1 MKPFCFLL
9 FMPLFFLFSSCTIEI
24 SNPLDNVYSG
34 ITETAKNDPIP
45 IGTIDE
51 DDWRMQVN
59 GQNASDR
66 SGIPIESEFC
76 AYPNPTDDYISFQF
90 AIASKSLVTIFIS
103 DKPGSIIDTLVNET
117 LSPGYHKVTYDAR
130 GLKSRIY
137 RAFFLATS
145 GEGIK
150 YSCYG
155 DFRRK

>member
-1 MKPFCFLL
+1 MKLLCFLL
-9 FMPLFFLFSSCTIEI
+9 FMPLFFFFSSCTIEI

-34 ITETAKNDPIP
+34 ITETGENDPAP
-45 IGTIDE
+45 IGAVDE

-66 SGIPIESEFC
+66 TGIPIESGCC

-90 AIASKSLVTIFIS
+90 SLPSSSSVKIFIS

-117 LSPGYHKVTYDAR
+117 LPTGYHRVTYDTR